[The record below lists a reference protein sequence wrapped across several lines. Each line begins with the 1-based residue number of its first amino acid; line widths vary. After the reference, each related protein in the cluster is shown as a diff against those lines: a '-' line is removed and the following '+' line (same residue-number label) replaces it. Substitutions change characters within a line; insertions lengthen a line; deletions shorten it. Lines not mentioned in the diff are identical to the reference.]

1 MVLNID
7 EVTMEFFAGVA
18 IGLILGI
25 FVVLMFIRS
34 AVREALESA
43 DDSLNRL
50 KNLVDEELERTVQ
63 TRVEE
68 HDGMYY
74 IYNVKDGAFL
84 VQGLTIKEVKDSI
97 EKQFPNVNVNITQ
110 GDINVINKLKAE
122 LGAN

>member
-1 MVLNID
+1 V
-7 EVTMEFFAGVA
+7 GVF
-18 IGLILGI
+18 I
-25 FVVLMFIRS
+25 VLMFIQS

-50 KNLVDEELERTVQ
+50 KNLVEQEIERTVQ

-68 HDGMYY
+68 HNGIYY

-84 VQGLTIKEVKDSI
+84 VQGSTLKEVKDSI

-110 GDINVINKLKAE
+110 GNIDVINKLKAE